1 MNKSNPNWESLS
13 PKVKAL
19 PNSPGVYKYY
29 SKDEEIIYVG
39 KAKDLKKRVS
49 SYFSKSKHENRKT
62 EILVSRIFDIRFIL
76 VETEFDALLLES
88 NLIKKYQPRF
98 NVLLKDDK
106 SYPWICIK
114 NERFPRVFSTR
125 RIIRDGSLYFG
136 PYPSARMMNT
146 LLELIRNLFQIR
158 TCNFALSEENVSKGK
173 FRVCLDYHIGNCAG
187 PCEGHQ
193 TEGDYNTD
201 IAEIKSMIKGN
212 IGSVKDLLHGKMMEL
227 SANLDFEKAQSTK
240 EKIDALEKYQAKST
254 IVHPSITNVDVFSL
268 INDISTGFV
277 NFMRLVNGGI
287 VQMYT
292 VEIKKRLDESDEEL
306 LGQSI
311 AEIKRRYDFLSPELL
326 VSHPI
331 SIDGLKIS
339 MPKIGDKRKLI
350 DLGLRNAKYYQLD
363 KRKQE
368 AIKDPEKATLRIL
381 ETAQK
386 DLNLAELPKHIE
398 CFDNSNIQGTNP
410 ASACVV
416 FKDAKPSKADYRH
429 FNIKT
434 VDGPDDYASMEEVI
448 YRRYKRLLDE
458 GESLPQLII
467 IDGGKGQLSSAVK
480 SLQDLNL
487 MGEIAIIGIA
497 KRLEEIFYPGDSY
510 PLYLDKRSETLKLI
524 QSLRNEAHR
533 FSLRHHRN
541 LRSKSALKSSLN
553 EIEGVGPASAEALLK
568 EFKSVKRIRELSRDE
583 LMTVLDKKKAQ
594 AVYDFFHGE

>member
-1 MNKSNPNWESLS
+1 LKKKNPYWESLA

-19 PNSPGVYKYY
+19 PHQPGVYKYY

-49 SYFSKSKHENRKT
+49 SYFSKSKHDNRKT

-76 VETEFDALLLES
+76 VETEFDALLLEN

-114 NERFPRVFSTR
+114 NEPFPRVFSTR

-136 PYPSARMMNT
+136 PYPSVRMMNT
-146 LLELIRNLFQIR
+146 LLELIKAVFQIR
-158 TCNFALSEENVSKGK
+158 TCKFHLSQENIEKEK
-173 FRVCLDYHIGNCAG
+173 FKVCLDYHIGNCAG
-187 PCEGHQ
+187 PCEGFQ
-193 TEGDYNTD
+193 QEEEYAADVKEIKNIIKGD
-201 IAEIKSMIKGN
+201 IA
-212 IGSVKDLLHGKMMEL
+212 SVRDLLNEKMQKL
-227 SANLDFEKAQSTK
+227 AADLDFEKAQLVK
-240 EKIDALEKYQAKST
+240 EKIETLQKYQAKST
-254 IVHPSITNVDVFSL
+254 IVHPSITNVDVFGL
-268 INDISTGFV
+268 INDINTGFV
-277 NFMRLVNGGI
+277 NFMRMVNGAI
-287 VQMYT
+287 VQMFT
-292 VEIKKRLDESDEEL
+292 VEIKKRLDESDQEL
-306 LGQSI
+306 LEMAI
-311 AEIKRRYDFLSPELL
+311 AEIKRRYDFLSPEIL
-326 VSHPI
+326 VSHPLEVE
-331 SIDGLKIS
+331 GLKIHQ
-339 MPKIGDKRKLI
+339 PKIGDKKKLI
-350 DLGLRNAKYYQLD
+350 DLSLRNAKYYQLD

-368 AIKDPEKATLRIL
+368 AIKNPEMATLRIL

-386 DLNLAELPKHIE
+386 DLHLTELPKHIE
-398 CFDNSNIQGTNP
+398 CFDNSNMQGTNP

-416 FKDAKPSKADYRH
+416 FKDAKPSKKDYRH

-434 VDGPDDYASMEEVI
+434 VEGPDDFASMEEVI

-480 SLQDLNL
+480 SLRELDL
-487 MGEIAIIGIA
+487 MGKIAVIGIA

-541 LRSKSALKSSLN
+541 RRSKAALKSSLN
-553 EIEGVGPASAEALLK
+553 EIEGIGPATAQTLLK
-568 EFKSVKRIRELSRDE
+568 EFKSVKRIQELSRDE
-583 LMTVLDKKKAQ
+583 LGTVLDKKKAQ
-594 AVYDFFHGE
+594 AVYDFFH

>member
-1 MNKSNPNWESLS
+1 MKKKNPYWESLA

-19 PNSPGVYKYY
+19 PHQPGVYKYY

-49 SYFSKSKHENRKT
+49 SYFSKSKHDNRKT

-76 VETEFDALLLES
+76 VETEFDALLLEN

-114 NERFPRVFSTR
+114 NEPFPRVFSTR

-136 PYPSARMMNT
+136 PYPSVRMMNT
-146 LLELIRNLFQIR
+146 LLELIKAVFQIR
-158 TCNFALSEENVSKGK
+158 TCKFHLSQENIEKEK
-173 FRVCLDYHIGNCAG
+173 FKVCLDYHIGNCAG
-187 PCEGHQ
+187 PCEGFQ
-193 TEGDYNTD
+193 QEEEYAADVKEIKNIIKGD
-201 IAEIKSMIKGN
+201 IA
-212 IGSVKDLLHGKMMEL
+212 SVRDLLNEKMQKL
-227 SANLDFEKAQSTK
+227 AADLDFEKAQLVK
-240 EKIDALEKYQAKST
+240 EKIETLQKYQAKST
-254 IVHPSITNVDVFSL
+254 IVHPSITNVDVFGL
-268 INDISTGFV
+268 INDINTGFV
-277 NFMRLVNGGI
+277 NFMRMVNGAI
-287 VQMYT
+287 VQMFT
-292 VEIKKRLDESDEEL
+292 VEIKKRLDESDQEL
-306 LGQSI
+306 LEMAI
-311 AEIKRRYDFLSPELL
+311 AEIKRRYDFLSPEIL
-326 VSHPI
+326 VSHPLEVE
-331 SIDGLKIS
+331 GLKIHQ
-339 MPKIGDKRKLI
+339 PKIGDKKKLI
-350 DLGLRNAKYYQLD
+350 DLSLRNAKYYQLD

-368 AIKDPEKATLRIL
+368 AIKNPEMATLRIL

-386 DLNLAELPKHIE
+386 DLHLTELPKHIE
-398 CFDNSNIQGTNP
+398 CFDNSNMQGTNP

-416 FKDAKPSKADYRH
+416 FKDAKPSKKDYRH

-434 VDGPDDYASMEEVI
+434 VEGPDDFASMEEVI

-458 GESLPQLII
+458 GESFPQLII

-480 SLQDLNL
+480 SLRELDL
-487 MGEIAIIGIA
+487 MGKIAVIGIA

-541 LRSKSALKSSLN
+541 RRSKAALKSSLN
-553 EIEGVGPASAEALLK
+553 EIEGIGPATAQTLLK
-568 EFKSVKRIRELSRDE
+568 EFKSVKRIQELSRDE
-583 LMTVLDKKKAQ
+583 LGTVLDKKKAQ
-594 AVYDFFHGE
+594 AVYDFFH

>member
-1 MNKSNPNWESLS
+1 MKKKNPYWESLA

-19 PNSPGVYKYY
+19 PHQPGVYKYY

-49 SYFSKSKHENRKT
+49 SYFSKSKHDNRKT

-76 VETEFDALLLES
+76 VETEFDALLLEN

-114 NERFPRVFSTR
+114 NEPFPRVFSTR

-136 PYPSARMMNT
+136 PYPSVRMMNT
-146 LLELIRNLFQIR
+146 LLELIKAVFQIR
-158 TCNFALSEENVSKGK
+158 TCKFHLSQENIEKEK
-173 FRVCLDYHIGNCAG
+173 FKVCLDYHIGNCAG
-187 PCEGHQ
+187 PCEGFQ
-193 TEGDYNTD
+193 QEEEYAADVKEIKNIIKGD
-201 IAEIKSMIKGN
+201 IA
-212 IGSVKDLLHGKMMEL
+212 SVRDLLNEKMQKL
-227 SANLDFEKAQSTK
+227 AADLDFEKAQLVK
-240 EKIDALEKYQAKST
+240 EKIETLQKYQAKST
-254 IVHPSITNVDVFSL
+254 IVHPSITNVDVFGL
-268 INDISTGFV
+268 INDINTGFV
-277 NFMRLVNGGI
+277 NFMRMVNGAI
-287 VQMYT
+287 VQMFT
-292 VEIKKRLDESDEEL
+292 VEIKKRLDESDQEL
-306 LGQSI
+306 LEMAI
-311 AEIKRRYDFLSPELL
+311 AEIKRRYDFLSPEIL
-326 VSHPI
+326 VSHPLEVE
-331 SIDGLKIS
+331 GLKIHQ
-339 MPKIGDKRKLI
+339 PKIGDKKKLI
-350 DLGLRNAKYYQLD
+350 DLSLRNAKYYQLD

-368 AIKDPEKATLRIL
+368 AIKNPEMATLRIL

-386 DLNLAELPKHIE
+386 DLHLTELPKHIE
-398 CFDNSNIQGTNP
+398 CFDNSNMQGTNP

-416 FKDAKPSKADYRH
+416 FKDAKPSKKDYRH

-434 VDGPDDYASMEEVI
+434 VEGPDDFASMEEVI

-480 SLQDLNL
+480 SLRELDL
-487 MGEIAIIGIA
+487 MGKIAVIGIA

-541 LRSKSALKSSLN
+541 RRSKAALKSSLN
-553 EIEGVGPASAEALLK
+553 EIEGIGPATAQTLLK
-568 EFKSVKRIRELSRDE
+568 EFKSVKRIQELSRDE
-583 LMTVLDKKKAQ
+583 LGTVLDKKKAQ
-594 AVYDFFHGE
+594 AVYDFFH